1 MQIPIP
7 IDDVTTTSTTSA
19 RTEDRRRNRRVPVSR
34 DVRVRPADARDGDFE
49 EFRTTQNV
57 SRGAL
62 YFLTSLHRYYKGMR
76 LWVASAHEPTTGSDN
91 WKDLGQVARV
101 DCRPDGQY
109 GVAVVLSAPS
119 HLATSGG
126 HAGPQPSGK
135 KHTQAREQRNE
146 PRYPFVAQVVVVDE
160 RGGARISAR
169 TSDLSLGG
177 CYVDT
182 LNPFPLGTTVRLRIH
197 KNDQIFDARASTAS
211 SHTGSGMGLLFREM
225 TPQQRSTLAG
235 WLDEC
240 AGPPKSSP
248 TPPLPA
254 EETEHRYGR
263 DRLLA
268 VRLIRSLVQKGILS
282 QSEAA
287 ALIEDSPA

>member
-7 IDDVTTTSTTSA
+7 IDDVRTASTTSA
-19 RTEDRRRNRRVPVSR
+19 GTEDRRRNRRVPVSR
-34 DVRVRPADARDGDFE
+34 DVRVRPADSRDGDFE

-76 LWVASAHEPTTGSDN
+76 LWVAPAHGPSTGSDN

-119 HLATSGG
+119 HLATSGA

-135 KHTQAREQRNE
+135 KNREQRNE

-160 RGGARISAR
+160 RSGARISAR
-169 TSDLSLGG
+169 ISDLSLGG

-211 SHTGSGMGLLFREM
+211 SHTGSGMGLLFGEM
-225 TPQQRSTLAG
+225 TPEQRSMLAG

-240 AGPPKSSP
+240 VAPSRSSP
-248 TPPLPA
+248 TAPLQA
-254 EETEHRYGR
+254 EKTDQR
-263 DRLLA
+263 DHLLA
-268 VRLIRSLVQKGILS
+268 VKLIHSIVQKGVLS

-287 ALIEDSPA
+287 ALLEDSQA

>member
-7 IDDVTTTSTTSA
+7 IDDVRTASTTSA

-34 DVRVRPADARDGDFE
+34 DVRVRPADSRDGDFE

-76 LWVASAHEPTTGSDN
+76 LWVAPAHGPSTGSDN
-91 WKDLGQVARV
+91 WKDHGQVVRV

-119 HLATSGG
+119 HLATSGA

-135 KHTQAREQRNE
+135 KNREQRNE

-160 RGGARISAR
+160 RSGARISAR
-169 TSDLSLGG
+169 ISDLSLAG

-211 SHTGSGMGLLFREM
+211 SHTGSGMGLLFGEM
-225 TPQQRSTLAG
+225 TPEQRSMLAG

-240 AGPPKSSP
+240 VAPSKSSP
-248 TPPLPA
+248 MAPLPA
-254 EETEHRYGR
+254 EETEHRDGR
-263 DRLLA
+263 DRRLA
-268 VRLIRSLVQKGILS
+268 VKLIRSLVQKGILS

-287 ALIEDSPA
+287 ALIEDSQA

>member
-1 MQIPIP
+1 MPIAE
-7 IDDVTTTSTTSA
+7 VRTASATSTRA
-19 RTEDRRRNRRVPVSR
+19 ENRRRNRRVPVSLE
-34 DVRVRPADARDGDFE
+34 VRVLPADFGDGDFGE
-49 EFRTTQNV
+49 LRTTQNV

-62 YFLTSLHRYYKGMR
+62 YFLTSLDRYYKGMR
-76 LWVASAHEPTTGSDN
+76 LWVASAHGPKTGSDN

-119 HLATSGG
+119 HSATSGG

-135 KHTQAREQRNE
+135 KNTEAREQRNE
-146 PRYPFVAQVVVVDE
+146 PRHPFVAQVVVVDE

-169 TSDLSLGG
+169 ISDLSLGG
-177 CYVDT
+177 CYIDT
-182 LNPFPLGTTVRLRIH
+182 LNPFPLGTTLRLRIH
-197 KNDQIFDARASTAS
+197 KNDQIFDALASTAS
-211 SHTGSGMGLLFREM
+211 SHTGSGMGLLFAEM
-225 TPQQRSTLAG
+225 TPKQRSMLAG

-240 AGPPKSSP
+240 VAPCRSAL
-248 TPPLPA
+248 TAPLPA
-254 EETEHRYGR
+254 EETEHRHGR

-268 VRLIRSLVQKGILS
+268 VKLIRSLVQKGVLS

-287 ALIEDSPA
+287 VLLED

>member
-7 IDDVTTTSTTSA
+7 IDDVRTASTTSA

-34 DVRVRPADARDGDFE
+34 DVRVRPADSRDGDFE

-76 LWVASAHEPTTGSDN
+76 LWVAPAHGPSTGSDN

-119 HLATSGG
+119 HLATSGA

-135 KHTQAREQRNE
+135 KNREQRNE

-160 RGGARISAR
+160 RSGARISAR
-169 TSDLSLGG
+169 ISDLSLGG

-211 SHTGSGMGLLFREM
+211 SHTGSGMGLLFGEM
-225 TPQQRSTLAG
+225 TPEQRSMLAG
-235 WLDEC
+235 WL
-240 AGPPKSSP
+240 SF
-248 TPPLPA
+248 
-254 EETEHRYGR
+254 GR
-263 DRLLA
+263 
-268 VRLIRSLVQKGILS
+268 
-282 QSEAA
+282 
-287 ALIEDSPA
+287 